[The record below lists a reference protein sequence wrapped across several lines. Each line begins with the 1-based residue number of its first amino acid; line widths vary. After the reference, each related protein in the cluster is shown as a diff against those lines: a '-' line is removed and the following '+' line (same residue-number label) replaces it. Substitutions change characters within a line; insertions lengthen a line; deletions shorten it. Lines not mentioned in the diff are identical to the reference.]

1 MPVVSFCRKPG
12 EKFHPNCSYDTEAPF
27 YESAL
32 KCIED
37 LENVSQFIDAI
48 KFENPFYCK
57 YKII

>member
-12 EKFHPNCSYDTEAPF
+12 ENFHPNCSYNTEAPF

-32 KCIED
+32 TCIGN
-37 LENVSQFIDAI
+37 LENVSEFIDAI

-57 YKII
+57 